1 MFGEKTAVV
10 CGDNLDT
17 IWPDRGLC
25 CIPLFTYAHLCTL
38 MHYLYIHYLCTYTIS
53 QKIHHFAIMLSYYYA
68 HPLDKLFMRKYR

>member
-1 MFGEKTAVV
+1 
-10 CGDNLDT
+10 
-17 IWPDRGLC
+17 
-25 CIPLFTYAHLCTL
+25 